1 MGKKK
6 AQGNGFG
13 KEAIHLLKNWAD
25 KNLQYEY
32 LLYSADRRNNPSQ
45 KIAESLGGKVF
56 REHQI
61 INQSGNLLDLQ
72 DKRERESQRGLPVG
86 RGV

>member
-13 KEAIHLLKNWAD
+13 REAIHLLKNWAD
-25 KNLQYEY
+25 RNLQYEY

-56 REHQI
+56 REYQI
-61 INQSGNLLDLQ
+61 TNKSGNILDLLEYRIY
-72 DKRERESQRGLPVG
+72 KF
-86 RGV
+86 